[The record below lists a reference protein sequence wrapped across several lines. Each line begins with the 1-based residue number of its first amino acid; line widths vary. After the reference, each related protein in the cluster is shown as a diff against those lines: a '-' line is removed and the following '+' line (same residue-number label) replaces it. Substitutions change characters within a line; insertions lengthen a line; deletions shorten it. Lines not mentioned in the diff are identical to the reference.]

1 MKKIVFLLLAL
12 TLLAGC
18 NKETESTSDL
28 APVGGVI
35 SLRTQSELKDNSM
48 TGVTQ
53 KLSVTSGITSE
64 FPTPTS
70 TSNVSLNLKLD
81 PSMQF
86 DTQTSSTTCDVRF
99 IIEISG
105 QDENGDRGRLLEKKV
120 QSYKPASNGQY
131 PINLELADGKYYIT
145 VWMDYVDE
153 NSVGDKYYET
163 NSLSSISVN
172 TPYVG
177 NDDFKEVYVA
187 QQVIEVSG
195 AATLDMTL
203 KQPMGKFEFITTD
216 IEKFLGEQADD
227 FDLSTLKVHVAYSDF
242 LPTEFNAYTNKPSDA
257 SAGISF
263 NCSMTRLANGKARLA
278 SDYVFVTGSESS
290 VQVVLSIYNN
300 EGELLNSKHFDAVPI
315 QQGQLTTISGA
326 FLTHNSDFGI
336 AINPNLDGEFNIQI
350 PDDELLVYT
359 FEAWT
364 CDANPRRVM
373 HKTTTGTLSAAA
385 IEITLVP
392 GDYYFLFWADY
403 GKGEYTTEDLRQVLD
418 NRHNSNI
425 GQGNSSMPVFESVRD
440 AFAAVE
446 RVTWKGGESA
456 VTLRRPMAKLNIKNT
471 EPFTTADKAVSVTYR
486 NVPTRYDVLTGL
498 TSEPVQ
504 EITYS
509 FPATAAGSAM
519 VGEDFLFVPTQ
530 DATPVG
536 LVITVGGV
544 TRELGVLP
552 LQSNYRT
559 VVTARFED

>member
-18 NKETESTSDL
+18 NKEIESTSDL
-28 APVGGVI
+28 TPVGGVI
-35 SLRTQSELKDNSM
+35 SLRTQSELKDNST

-53 KLSVTSGITSE
+53 KLSVVSGITRG

-86 DTQTSSTTCDVRF
+86 ETQTSSTTCDVRF

-105 QDENGDRGRLLEKKV
+105 QDENGNRGKLLEKKT

-145 VWMDYVDE
+145 VWMDYVNE
-153 NSVGDKYYET
+153 NSVEDKYYET
-163 NSLSSISVN
+163 NSLSSIRVN

-177 NDDFKEVYVA
+177 NDDLKEVYVA
-187 QQVIEVSG
+187 QQVIEV
-195 AATLDMTL
+195 AAPATLDMTL

-216 IEKFLGEQADD
+216 IEKFLGGQADD
-227 FDLSTLKVHVAYSDF
+227 FDLSTLKIHVAYSGY
-242 LPTEFNAYTNKPSDA
+242 LPTKFNAYTNKPSDA
-257 SAGISF
+257 STGISF
-263 NCSMTRLANGKARLA
+263 NCSITQLANGKARLA

-290 VQVVLSIYNN
+290 VQVILSIYNN
-300 EGELLNSKHFDAVPI
+300 EGELLNSKPVEIPV
-315 QQGQLTTISGA
+315 QQGKLTTISGA

-364 CDANPRRVM
+364 CDANPRCVM
-373 HKTTTGTLSAAA
+373 HKTTTGTLSTAA

-403 GKGEYTTEDLRQVLD
+403 GRGEYTTEDLRQVID

-440 AFAAVE
+440 AFTAVE
-446 RVTWKGGESA
+446 RVAWKGGESA

-471 EPFTTADKAVSVTYR
+471 APFTTADKAVSITYR

-509 FPATAAGSAM
+509 FPTTAAGSAM

>member
-18 NKETESTSDL
+18 NKETESTFDL

-53 KLSVTSGITSE
+53 KLSVASGITRG
-64 FPTPTS
+64 FPTLTS

-86 DTQTSSTTCDVRF
+86 DAQTSSTTCDVRF

-105 QDENGDRGRLLEKKV
+105 QDENGDRGELLEKKV

-131 PINLELADGKYYIT
+131 PINLDLADGKYYIT
-145 VWMDYVDE
+145 VWMDYVNE
-153 NSVGDKYYET
+153 NSVEDKYYET

-177 NDDFKEVYVA
+177 NEDFKEVYVA

-227 FDLSTLKVHVAYSDF
+227 FDLSTLKVHVAYSGF
-242 LPTEFNAYTNKPSDA
+242 LPTEFNAYTNKPSD
-257 SAGISF
+257 SSTGISF
-263 NCSMTRLANGKARLA
+263 NCSITQLANGKARLA

-300 EGELLNSKHFDAVPI
+300 EGELLNSKHFEAVPI

-326 FLTHNSDFGI
+326 FLSHNSDFGI
-336 AINPNLDGEFNIQI
+336 AINPSLDGEFNIQI

-425 GQGNSSMPVFESVRD
+425 GQGNSSMPVFESVCD

-446 RVTWKGGESA
+446 RVAWKGGESA

-471 EPFTTADKAVSVTYR
+471 DPFTTADKAVSVTYR

>member
-1 MKKIVFLLLAL
+1 MKKIVFLFLAL

-18 NKETESTSDL
+18 SKETESTSDL
-28 APVGGVI
+28 TPVGGVI
-35 SLRTQSELKDNSM
+35 SLRTQSELKDNST

-53 KLSVTSGITSE
+53 KHSVASGITRR
-64 FPTPTS
+64 FPTQTS
-70 TSNVSLNLKLD
+70 TSNVNLNLKLD

-86 DTQTSSTTCDVRF
+86 DAQTSSTTCDVRF

-105 QDENGDRGRLLEKKV
+105 QDENGDRGELLEKKI
-120 QSYKPASNGQY
+120 QSYKPTSNGQY

-145 VWMDYVDE
+145 VWMDYVNE
-153 NSVGDKYYET
+153 NSVEDKYYET
-163 NSLSSISVN
+163 NSLSSIRVN

-177 NDDFKEVYVA
+177 NDDLKEVYVA

-195 AATLDMTL
+195 DVTLDMTL
-203 KQPMGKFEFITTD
+203 KQPMGKFELITTD

-227 FDLSTLKVHVAYSDF
+227 FDLSTLKIYVAYSDF
-242 LPTEFNAYTNKPSDA
+242 LPTEFNAYTNKPSD
-257 SAGISF
+257 SSTGISF

-278 SDYVFVTGSESS
+278 SDYVFVSGSESP
-290 VQVVLSIYNN
+290 VQVILSIYNN
-300 EGELLNSKHFDAVPI
+300 EGELLNSKPVEVPI
-315 QQGQLTTISGA
+315 QQGKLTTISGA
-326 FLTHNSDFGI
+326 FLTHDSDFGI
-336 AINPNLDGEFNIQI
+336 AINPSLDGEFNYQI

-373 HKTTTGTLSAAA
+373 HKTTTGTLSTAA

-403 GKGEYTTEDLRQVLD
+403 DKGEYTTEDLRQVID

-446 RVTWKGGESA
+446 RVVWKGGESA

-471 EPFTTADKAVSVTYR
+471 DPFTTADKAVSVTYR

-536 LVITVGGV
+536 LVITVGRV

>member
-1 MKKIVFLLLAL
+1 M
-12 TLLAGC
+12 
-18 NKETESTSDL
+18 
-28 APVGGVI
+28 
-35 SLRTQSELKDNSM
+35 
-48 TGVTQ
+48 
-53 KLSVTSGITSE
+53 
-64 FPTPTS
+64 
-70 TSNVSLNLKLD
+70 
-81 PSMQF
+81 
-86 DTQTSSTTCDVRF
+86 
-99 IIEISG
+99 
-105 QDENGDRGRLLEKKV
+105 
-120 QSYKPASNGQY
+120 
-131 PINLELADGKYYIT
+131 
-145 VWMDYVDE
+145 
-153 NSVGDKYYET
+153 
-163 NSLSSISVN
+163 
-172 TPYVG
+172 
-177 NDDFKEVYVA
+177 
-187 QQVIEVSG
+187 
-195 AATLDMTL
+195 
-203 KQPMGKFEFITTD
+203 
-216 IEKFLGEQADD
+216 
-227 FDLSTLKVHVAYSDF
+227 
-242 LPTEFNAYTNKPSDA
+242 
-257 SAGISF
+257 
-263 NCSMTRLANGKARLA
+263 
-278 SDYVFVTGSESS
+278 
-290 VQVVLSIYNN
+290 QVVLSIYNN
-300 EGELLNSKHFDAVPI
+300 EWELLNSKHFDAVPI

-486 NVPTRYDVLTGL
+486 NVPTRYEVLTGL

>member
-28 APVGGVI
+28 TPVGGVI
-35 SLRTQSELKDNSM
+35 SLRTQSELKDNST

-53 KLSVTSGITSE
+53 KLSVASGITSE

-70 TSNVSLNLKLD
+70 SVSLNLKLD

-86 DTQTSSTTCDVRF
+86 DAQTSSTTSDVRF

-105 QDENGDRGRLLEKKV
+105 QDENGDRGKLLEKKV

-131 PINLELADGKYYIT
+131 PINLELADGKYYIA

-153 NSVGDKYYET
+153 NSVEDKYYKT

-172 TPYVG
+172 TPYIG
-177 NDDFKEVYVA
+177 NDDLKEVYVA

-227 FDLSTLKVHVAYSDF
+227 FDLSTLKVHVAYSGF
-242 LPTEFNAYTNKPSDA
+242 LPTEFNAYTNKPSD
-257 SAGISF
+257 SSTGISF
-263 NCSMTRLANGKARLA
+263 NCSITQLANGKARLA

-300 EGELLNSKHFDAVPI
+300 EGELLNSKPVEVPI
-315 QQGQLTTISGA
+315 QQGKLTTISGA

-373 HKTTTGTLSAAA
+373 HKTTSGTLSTAA
-385 IEITLVP
+385 IKITLVP

-403 GKGEYTTEDLRQVLD
+403 DKGEYTTEDLRQVID

-446 RVTWKGGESA
+446 RVAWKGGESA

-471 EPFTTADKAVSVTYR
+471 DPFTIANKAVSVTYR
-486 NVPTRYDVLTGL
+486 NIPTRYDVLTGL

-519 VGEDFLFVPTQ
+519 VGEDFLFVPSQ
-530 DATPVG
+530 DTTPVG

>member
-28 APVGGVI
+28 TPVGGVI
-35 SLRTQSELKDNSM
+35 SLRTQSELKDNST

-53 KLSVTSGITSE
+53 KLSVASGITSE

-70 TSNVSLNLKLD
+70 SVSLNLKLD

-86 DTQTSSTTCDVRF
+86 DAQTSSTTSDVRF
-99 IIEISG
+99 IIEISD
-105 QDENGDRGRLLEKKV
+105 QDENGDRGKLLEKKV

-131 PINLELADGKYYIT
+131 PISLELADGKYYIT
-145 VWMDYVDE
+145 VWMDYVNE
-153 NSVGDKYYET
+153 NSVEDKYYET
-163 NSLSSISVN
+163 NSLSSIRVN

-177 NDDFKEVYVA
+177 NDDLKEVYVA

-195 AATLDMTL
+195 AVTLDMTL

-216 IEKFLGEQADD
+216 IEKFLGEQSDD
-227 FDLSTLKVHVAYSDF
+227 FDLSTLKVHVAYSGF
-242 LPTEFNAYTNKPSDA
+242 LPTEFNAYTNKPSD
-257 SAGISF
+257 SSTGISF
-263 NCSMTRLANGKARLA
+263 NCSITQLANGKARLA

-300 EGELLNSKHFDAVPI
+300 EGELLNSKPVEVPI
-315 QQGQLTTISGA
+315 QQGKLTTISGA

-373 HKTTTGTLSAAA
+373 HKTTSGTLSTAA

-403 GKGEYTTEDLRQVLD
+403 DKGEYTTEDLRQVID

-446 RVTWKGGESA
+446 RVAWKGGESA

-471 EPFTTADKAVSVTYR
+471 DPFTIANKAVSVTYR

-509 FPATAAGSAM
+509 FPTTAAGSAM
-519 VGEDFLFVPTQ
+519 VGEDFLFVPSQ
-530 DATPVG
+530 DTTPVG

>member
-1 MKKIVFLLLAL
+1 M
-12 TLLAGC
+12 
-18 NKETESTSDL
+18 
-28 APVGGVI
+28 
-35 SLRTQSELKDNSM
+35 
-48 TGVTQ
+48 
-53 KLSVTSGITSE
+53 
-64 FPTPTS
+64 
-70 TSNVSLNLKLD
+70 
-81 PSMQF
+81 
-86 DTQTSSTTCDVRF
+86 
-99 IIEISG
+99 
-105 QDENGDRGRLLEKKV
+105 
-120 QSYKPASNGQY
+120 
-131 PINLELADGKYYIT
+131 
-145 VWMDYVDE
+145 
-153 NSVGDKYYET
+153 
-163 NSLSSISVN
+163 
-172 TPYVG
+172 
-177 NDDFKEVYVA
+177 
-187 QQVIEVSG
+187 
-195 AATLDMTL
+195 
-203 KQPMGKFEFITTD
+203 
-216 IEKFLGEQADD
+216 
-227 FDLSTLKVHVAYSDF
+227 
-242 LPTEFNAYTNKPSDA
+242 
-257 SAGISF
+257 
-263 NCSMTRLANGKARLA
+263 
-278 SDYVFVTGSESS
+278 
-290 VQVVLSIYNN
+290 SIYNN
-300 EGELLNSKHFDAVPI
+300 EGELLNSKHFEAVPI

-326 FLTHNSDFGI
+326 FLSHNSDFGI
-336 AINPNLDGEFNIQI
+336 AINPSLDGEFNIQI

-425 GQGNSSMPVFESVRD
+425 GQGNSSMPVFESVCD

-446 RVTWKGGESA
+446 RVAWKGGESA

-471 EPFTTADKAVSVTYR
+471 DPFTTADKAVSVTYR

>member
-18 NKETESTSDL
+18 SKETESTSDL
-28 APVGGVI
+28 TPVGGVI
-35 SLRTQSELKDNSM
+35 SLRTQSELKDNST

-53 KLSVTSGITSE
+53 KLSVASGITRR
-64 FPTPTS
+64 FPTQTS

-105 QDENGDRGRLLEKKV
+105 QDENGNRGKLLDQKI

-131 PINLELADGKYYIT
+131 PISLELTDGKYYIA
-145 VWMDYVDE
+145 VWMDYVNE
-153 NSVGDKYYET
+153 NSVEDKYYKT
-163 NSLSSISVN
+163 NSLSSIRVN

-177 NDDFKEVYVA
+177 NDDLKEVYVA

-195 AATLDMTL
+195 AVTLDMML

-216 IEKFLGEQADD
+216 IEKFLGEQSDD
-227 FDLSTLKVHVAYSDF
+227 FDLSTLKVHVAYSGF

-257 SAGISF
+257 STGISF
-263 NCSMTRLANGKARLA
+263 NCSITQLANGKARLA
-278 SDYVFVTGSESS
+278 SDYVFVSGLESS
-290 VQVVLSIYNN
+290 VQVTLLIYNN
-300 EGELLNSKHFDAVPI
+300 EGELLNSKPVAVPI
-315 QQGQLTTISGA
+315 QQGKLTTISGA

-336 AINPNLDGEFNIQI
+336 AINPSLDGEFNIQI

-373 HKTTTGTLSAAA
+373 HKTTTGTLSTAA

-403 GKGEYTTEDLRQVLD
+403 GKGEYTTEDLRQVID

-446 RVTWKGGESA
+446 RVAWKGGESA

-471 EPFTTADKAVSVTYR
+471 DPFTTADKAVSVTYR
-486 NVPTRYDVLTGL
+486 NIPTRYDVLTGL

-519 VGEDFLFVPTQ
+519 VGEDFLFVPSQ

>member
-28 APVGGVI
+28 TPVGGVI
-35 SLRTQSELKDNSM
+35 SLRTQSELKDNST

-53 KLSVTSGITSE
+53 KLSVASGITSE

-70 TSNVSLNLKLD
+70 SVSLNLKLD

-86 DTQTSSTTCDVRF
+86 DAQTSSTTSDVRF

-105 QDENGDRGRLLEKKV
+105 QDENGDRGKLLEKKV

-131 PINLELADGKYYIT
+131 PINLELADGKYYIA

-153 NSVGDKYYET
+153 NSVEDKYYKT

-172 TPYVG
+172 TPYIG
-177 NDDFKEVYVA
+177 NDDLKEVYVA

-195 AATLDMTL
+195 AVTLDMTL

-227 FDLSTLKVHVAYSDF
+227 FDLSTLKVHVAYSGF
-242 LPTEFNAYTNKPSDA
+242 LPTEFNAYTNKPSD
-257 SAGISF
+257 SSTGISF
-263 NCSMTRLANGKARLA
+263 NCSITQLANGKARLA

-300 EGELLNSKHFDAVPI
+300 EGELLNSKPVEVPI
-315 QQGQLTTISGA
+315 QQGKLTTISGA

-373 HKTTTGTLSAAA
+373 HKTTSGTLSTAA
-385 IEITLVP
+385 IKITLVP

-403 GKGEYTTEDLRQVLD
+403 DKGEYTTEDLRQVID

-446 RVTWKGGESA
+446 RVAWKGGESA

-471 EPFTTADKAVSVTYR
+471 DPFTIANKAVSVTYR
-486 NVPTRYDVLTGL
+486 NIPTRYDVLTGL

-519 VGEDFLFVPTQ
+519 VGEDFLFVPSQ
-530 DATPVG
+530 DTTPVG

>member
-18 NKETESTSDL
+18 SKETESTSDL
-28 APVGGVI
+28 TPVGGVI
-35 SLRTQSELKDNSM
+35 SLHTQSELKDNST

-53 KLSVTSGITSE
+53 KFSVASGITSE

-105 QDENGDRGRLLEKKV
+105 QDENGNRGKLLEKKI

-131 PINLELADGKYYIT
+131 PINLELADGKYYIAA
-145 VWMDYVDE
+145 WMDYVNE
-153 NSVGDKYYET
+153 NSVEDKYYET
-163 NSLSSISVN
+163 DSLSSIRVN
-172 TPYVG
+172 TPYIG
-177 NDDFKEVYVA
+177 NDDLKEVYVA

-257 SAGISF
+257 STGISF
-263 NCSMTRLANGKARLA
+263 NCSITQLANGKARLA
-278 SDYVFVTGSESS
+278 SDYVFVSGLESS
-290 VQVVLSIYNN
+290 VQVILSIYNN
-300 EGELLNSKHFDAVPI
+300 EGELLNSKPVDVPI
-315 QQGQLTTISGA
+315 QQGKLTTISGA
-326 FLTHNSDFGI
+326 FLSHDSDFGI
-336 AINPNLDGEFNIQI
+336 AINPSLDGEFNIQI

-373 HKTTTGTLSAAA
+373 HKTTTGTLSTAA

-403 GKGEYTTEDLRQVLD
+403 DKGEYTTEDLRQVID

-446 RVTWKGGESA
+446 RVAWKGGESA

-471 EPFTTADKAVSVTYR
+471 DPFTTADKAVSVTYR

-509 FPATAAGSAM
+509 FPTTAAGSAM
-519 VGEDFLFVPTQ
+519 VGEDFLFVPSQ